1 MEIERIAM
9 KCRNNNTKVIT
20 TTKLNKGKLQGQLQS
35 QSVGCQPRPVHQQ
48 SKRIG
53 LQRIKETRSALITI
67 GFVIMTL
74 EGHFWTMAQQL
85 QNTWGI

>member
-48 SKRIG
+48 CKRVG

-74 EGHFWTMAQQL
+74 EGHF
-85 QNTWGI
+85 